1 MRCRPRL
8 AASRQNTHFFLLFPF
23 RKTPFSL
30 QLPSFS
36 CTTDPLPGGLV
47 IQTTPNLFFSP
58 VPLGL
63 CSSCSA
69 RRERVFAVGSDG
81 RYHLRSQSVSTPN
94 VRNFGRSLLAGYCPT
109 YMPDLVLH
117 GTGSDEKLKQCL
129 AADLVHTVQV
139 SDASWSPRAADRGG
153 AGGGGGQ
160 GCAWQ
165 RVRSRDCR
173 WRCRQGCRNR
183 RGW

>member
-1 MRCRPRL
+1 MIR
-8 AASRQNTHFFLLFPF
+8 
-23 RKTPFSL
+23 
-30 QLPSFS
+30 
-36 CTTDPLPGGLV
+36 
-47 IQTTPNLFFSP
+47 TTPNLLFSP

-69 RRERVFAVGSDG
+69 SRERVFAVGSDG

-153 AGGGGGQ
+153 GGGGQ

-165 RVRSRDCR
+165 RV
-173 WRCRQGCRNR
+173 
-183 RGW
+183 